1 MMCMVVD
8 SCVSSLRTKE
18 GEINRF
24 VSREY
29 TLYAESLNS
38 RETWKKKRLGS
49 MKRKKEWKRERERE
63 RERERGR

>member
-29 TLYAESLNS
+29 TLYTESLNS
-38 RETWKKKRLGS
+38 RETWKKKDWGA
-49 MKRKKEWKRERERE
+49 
-63 RERERGR
+63 